1 MELEVWLRIP
11 VIRILWRKEDVKRK
25 ILSSVSWYI
34 VGVYG
39 IVIGVVVTPVQKVEL
54 KLEHDRFL
62 VKRAWLPGDGGE
74 VGVCSVDGKG
84 INAEDAHHAL
94 HTLWSLSSPEGDVC
108 GECVVRVGVVL
119 DDEVVVGLEL
129 DGGHGE

>member
-1 MELEVWLRIP
+1 MSRGRSSAVCLGISLVSM
-11 VIRILWRKEDVKRK
+11 V
-25 ILSSVSWYI
+25 LSF
-34 VGVYG
+34 
-39 IVIGVVVTPVQKVEL
+39 GVVVTPVQKVEL

>member
-1 MELEVWLRIP
+1 
-11 VIRILWRKEDVKRK
+11 
-25 ILSSVSWYI
+25 
-34 VGVYG
+34 
-39 IVIGVVVTPVQKVEL
+39 VQKVEL

-94 HTLWSLSSPEGDVC
+94 HALWSLSSPEGDVC

-119 DDEVVVGLEL
+119 DDEIVVGLEL